1 MAKRKNK
8 KIKYRQN
15 DIEVLT
21 KILND
26 AMSSES
32 FKQTYND
39 IESQQIFFTAVI
51 NYVSNLIKHYS
62 FIGFIDCCNEVKN
75 NDDLFDFINLC
86 LATEID
92 SIINLI

>member
-32 FKQTYND
+32 FKQTYDD
-39 IESQQIFFTAVI
+39 IESQEIFFAMVI
-51 NYVSNLIKHYS
+51 NYVSNLIK
-62 FIGFIDCCNEVKN
+62 
-75 NDDLFDFINLC
+75 
-86 LATEID
+86 
-92 SIINLI
+92 